1 MIAMHMT
8 LSGRLVPVLG
18 MFALLGMAVA
28 VGVGATLYAADWV
41 VYLMHWVSDFLYN
54 AELMFSSLLHAVGL
68 TDDISSTY
76 YSFAREKN
84 AGVFAGGLYI
94 ATEVLYLVAVVVV
107 ATRAA
112 VETQTKSVKSTA
124 PKKSVSLYL
133 LLNIAYTVAFFY
145 WIMFDLQYARNY
157 QEALLGP
164 LREQANSLSSIFIA
178 TWSWKLV
185 LFIPL
190 QLALIIGVWRNSPW
204 FKTLFASYLLFDV
217 AYYGLLTGL
226 TTSSHSGL
234 FVSIVALLLF
244 TPYLLTA
251 KRSF

>member
-8 LSGRLVPVLG
+8 LSGRLIPPLG
-18 MFALLGMAVA
+18 MFALLGLAVA
-28 VGVGATLYAADWV
+28 IGAGASIYAADWL
-41 VYLMHWVSDFLYN
+41 VYPMQWTAEFLYTV
-54 AELMFSSLLHAVGL
+54 ELMFSSLLHLAGL
-68 TDDISSTY
+68 TDDISGTY
-76 YSFAREKN
+76 YSFAREEN
-84 AGVFAGGLYI
+84 AGIFAGSLYI
-94 ATEVLYLVAVVVV
+94 ATEILYLVAVVVL

-112 VETQTKSVKSTA
+112 VETQAKSAKSTA

-133 LLNIAYTVAFFY
+133 LLNMAYTVAFFY

-178 TWSWKLV
+178 TWSWKLI

-217 AYYGLLTGL
+217 AYYGLLTGV

-244 TPYLLTA
+244 TPYLLTSQ
-251 KRSF
+251 KRG